1 MKKIILIDSN
11 TFPKNYIKNLKR
23 KFGNIKLAIIH
34 HEDISKLQ
42 NEITN
47 ANVLINCPRK
57 IFKKKLVDKSKN
69 LEWVHTSA
77 AGVDEYL
84 FSSFIKSNIQFSNG
98 KILQGPEIADHGIGL
113 LLSISRNIHYF
124 IKNVEKKYMPRPI
137 ELSGKKCGIIGMGGI
152 GMCLAERLKKFGMT
166 IISISEDLVPILST

>member
-1 MKKIILIDSN
+1 MMKKIILIDSN

-84 FSSFIKSNIQFSNG
+84 FSSFINIWQNN
-98 KILQGPEIADHGIGL
+98 KWH
-113 LLSISRNIHYF
+113 
-124 IKNVEKKYMPRPI
+124 
-137 ELSGKKCGIIGMGGI
+137 
-152 GMCLAERLKKFGMT
+152 T
-166 IISISEDLVPILST
+166 